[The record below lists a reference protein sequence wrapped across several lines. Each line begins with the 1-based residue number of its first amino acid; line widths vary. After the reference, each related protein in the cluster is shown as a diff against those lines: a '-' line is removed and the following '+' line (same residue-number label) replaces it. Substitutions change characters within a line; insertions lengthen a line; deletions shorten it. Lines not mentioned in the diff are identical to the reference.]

1 MAGPKPRYAVKLT
14 EQQYKELKHLS
25 QSHMAP
31 WVEVQRARILLL
43 AYECPDYSN
52 YHIAEKVGCGVDM
65 VKKWRKRWQKD
76 PSVKSLPRAGAPA
89 PRKFSALQ
97 RSQIT
102 ALACSNPSDNGKP
115 WKRWSGEKLVQTV
128 VEKKNCKI
136 DICRYRSSV
145 AGSG

>member
-1 MAGPKPRYAVKLT
+1 MAGPKPKYAVQLT

-43 AYECPDYSN
+43 AHECPDYSN
-52 YHIAEKVGCGVDM
+52 YCIAKKVGCGVDM
-65 VKKWRKRWQKD
+65 VKKWRKRWQKE
-76 PSVKSLPRAGAPA
+76 PSVKSLPRTGA

-102 ALACSNPSDNGKP
+102 ALACSNPSDHGKP
-115 WKRWSGEKLVQTV
+115 WKRWSGEKLAQTAI
-128 VEKKNCKI
+128 EKKN
-136 DICRYRSSV
+136 Y
-145 AGSG
+145 

>member
-52 YHIAEKVGCGVDM
+52 YNIAEKVGCGVDM
-65 VKKWRKRWQKD
+65 VKKWRKQ
-76 PSVKSLPRAGAPA
+76 
-89 PRKFSALQ
+89 
-97 RSQIT
+97 
-102 ALACSNPSDNGKP
+102 
-115 WKRWSGEKLVQTV
+115 WSGEKIVQTA
-128 VEKKNCKI
+128 VEK
-136 DICRYRSSV
+136 RL
-145 AGSG
+145 